1 MTGINKLGAVVATI
15 FLTAALGLS
24 ACDSSTVDTDTTA
37 SLDES
42 SGELMSVLVAD
53 IGLTSTQQT
62 QVAAMFE
69 RQGDAQHEPGF
80 LWTVAADL
88 QQRLTD
94 EQKQR
99 LFDKAAAGPGEG
111 TGQRFGQRFQHQSG
125 SGFGGQGS
133 FQHQGR
139 RGGDGFGPLADILT
153 DEQKEQAQAIRESV
167 RAELEALKAAV
178 NAGEI
183 TAEEA
188 RATMQELRESVRE
201 QIEALLTDEQKAELE
216 ALKAEREAE
225 REARREEA
233 RLVRNYVLGLDA
245 DEAAAFDAISE
256 GNRATAEALRE
267 QDRNGE
273 ITRDE
278 AYAVMLTLRDER
290 NTQLAAMLDETQLE
304 IVQLH
309 DALQMRMRHHGL
321 RGQGSGQGGRRSGPG
336 GGQGGQF
343 GSGSGFGSRG

>member
-1 MTGINKLGAVVATI
+1 MTGINKLSAVVATI

-53 IGLTSTQQT
+53 IGLTSTQQA

-69 RQGDAQHEPGF
+69 KHGDAQHEPGF
-80 LWTVAADL
+80 LWPVAADL

-111 TGQRFGQRFQHQSG
+111 TGQGFGQRFQHQSG
-125 SGFGGQGS
+125 SGFGGQGG
-133 FQHQGR
+133 FQHQDR

-153 DEQKEQAQAIRESV
+153 DAQKEQAQTIRESV
-167 RAELEALKAAV
+167 RAELEALKASVA
-178 NAGEI
+178 AGEI

-216 ALKAEREAE
+216 ALRAEREAE

-233 RLVRNYVLGLDA
+233 RLVRNDVLGLDA

-267 QDRNGE
+267 QVRNGE

-278 AYAVMLTLRDER
+278 AHAAMLTLRDER

-304 IVQLH
+304 IVQIH

-321 RGQGSGQGGRRSGPG
+321 RGQGSDQGGRRSGPG